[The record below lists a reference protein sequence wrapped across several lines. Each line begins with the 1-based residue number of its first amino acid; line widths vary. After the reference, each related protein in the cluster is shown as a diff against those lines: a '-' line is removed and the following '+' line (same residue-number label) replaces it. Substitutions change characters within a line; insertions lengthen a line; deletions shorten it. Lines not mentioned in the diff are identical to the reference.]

1 MAERWLGLT
10 ASKDSVVMVDAE
22 IPDDD
27 DDPIVINSDD
37 TWRVQKG
44 DRAEA

>member
-1 MAERWLGLT
+1 MAVRWLGVN
-10 ASKDSVVMVDAE
+10 ASTDAVTVVDAE

-27 DDPIVINSDD
+27 GPIMIRSDD

-44 DRAEA
+44 DRAAA